1 MKKCCMSFV
10 FLALLFVFSACP
22 APGVNEDNSSYI
34 TKMKAL
40 SSKTFSYFTLDEQ
53 EDEIRIKE
61 ELVFS
66 FFDEENNTISASLFS
81 ASWDSENKTQRG
93 EKIEDMSFTPSEFK
107 KLSFSLDNQRQIDNS
122 ITVKNKTYECC
133 SQEYKWAK
141 LLENNKYENKEMLF
155 DEKIEMRSID
165 LENNKIPFA
174 YKDSYGQEFYTDNR
188 NYYDITQKLWINVA
202 PNDPSD
208 ILEIHIDQIKTTSF
222 RNPAQKAGDNTRN
235 YTKVDTFTNKE

>member
-10 FLALLFVFSACP
+10 FLALLFIFSAC
-22 APGVNEDNSSYI
+22 PGVNEDNTSII

-40 SSKTFSYFTLDEQ
+40 SSKTFSYFALDEQ

-93 EKIEDMSFTPSEFK
+93 EKIEDMSFTPNEFK
-107 KLSFSLDNQRQIDNS
+107 KLIFSLDNQRQIDNS
-122 ITVKNKTYECC
+122 ITLKNKTYECC

-141 LLENNKYENKEMLF
+141 ILENKKWQWQEE
-155 DEKIEMRSID
+155 IQ
-165 LENNKIPFA
+165 
-174 YKDSYGQEFYTDNR
+174 KDR
-188 NYYDITQKLWINVA
+188 I
-202 PNDPSD
+202 
-208 ILEIHIDQIKTTSF
+208 
-222 RNPAQKAGDNTRN
+222 
-235 YTKVDTFTNKE
+235 